1 MIVILVNF
9 HCIMSLKH
17 EIMDTNTL
25 RCILI
30 LVYHILK
37 FILLFLLLGATTD
50 NLPPGVLYR
59 VVATYK
65 YDAEDTDELS
75 FEKGEIISVVP
86 YDDPETQASCY

>member
-1 MIVILVNF
+1 MAYYT
-9 HCIMSLKH
+9 SLY
-17 EIMDTNTL
+17 
-25 RCILI
+25 CF
-30 LVYHILK
+30 
-37 FILLFLLLGATTD
+37 FILRSTRRRYSFVCLYNLPFSAGATTD

-86 YDDPETQASCY
+86 YDDPETQVGNLPCSN

>member
-1 MIVILVNF
+1 M
-9 HCIMSLKH
+9 
-17 EIMDTNTL
+17 
-25 RCILI
+25 LI
-30 LVYHILK
+30 Q
-37 FILLFLLLGATTD
+37 FIGATTD

-86 YDDPETQASCY
+86 YDDPETQASGN

>member
-1 MIVILVNF
+1 MAYYT
-9 HCIMSLKH
+9 SLYCFLSSDKR
-17 EIMDTNTL
+17 EDGIAL
-25 RCILI
+25 Y
-30 LVYHILK
+30 VYNLP
-37 FILLFLLLGATTD
+37 FSVGATTD

-86 YDDPETQASCY
+86 YDDPETQVGNLPCSN